1 MGRAVGVR
9 VSGERSAVGAGHAR
23 PARVRQTGACGKAAR
38 RGQDPSLQDD
48 DNGCFVGSGLDRSA
62 GCARQTAASRKAAG
76 RACPA
81 PTNLPGGSVGAGVL
95 DAPTASRKLLFQN
108 QRRGFAQSLYNRCAR
123 FPQFFRR
130 LVAAGLQNAAHAQ
143 RLCNLIVVD
152 GIADHD
158 GACRVKAVFL

>member
-1 MGRAVGVR
+1 MFARKSCAAV
-9 VSGERSAVGAGHAR
+9 A
-23 PARVRQTGACGKAAR
+23 K
-38 RGQDPSLQDD
+38 
-48 DNGCFVGSGLDRSA
+48 
-62 GCARQTAASRKAAG
+62 
-76 RACPA
+76 
-81 PTNLPGGSVGAGVL
+81 LPGGYGIRPYVVGVDARIDPHHSGGQLFAGGGVL
-95 DAPTASRKLLFQN
+95 DPPTASRKLLFQN

-158 GACRVKAVFL
+158 GAGRVKAVFL

>member
-1 MGRAVGVR
+1 MLASTRIIA
-9 VSGERSAVGAGHAR
+9 AGS
-23 PARVRQTGACGKAAR
+23 C
-38 RGQDPSLQDD
+38 LQ
-48 DNGCFVGSGLDRSA
+48 G
-62 GCARQTAASRKAAG
+62 AASSTPRG
-76 RACPA
+76 RMQA
-81 PTNLPGGSVGAGVL
+81 S
-95 DAPTASRKLLFQN
+95 APTASRKRLFQN

-123 FPQFFRR
+123 LPQFFRR